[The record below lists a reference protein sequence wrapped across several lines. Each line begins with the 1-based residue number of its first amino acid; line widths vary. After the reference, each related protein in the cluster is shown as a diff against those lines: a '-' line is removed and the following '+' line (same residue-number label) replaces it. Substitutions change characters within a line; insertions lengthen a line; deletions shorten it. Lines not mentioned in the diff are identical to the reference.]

1 MKEIVAQLVNG
12 MVDRL
17 REEGVLPA
25 GQLPAFRVD
34 RPKDRN
40 HGDFSTN
47 AAMVLARVARM
58 KPRDLAER
66 MLATLPTDQE
76 DIERWDVAGPGFINF
91 FVTSLRLRRQVHEI
105 IAAGSAYGRSNV
117 GAGQKIMVEFV
128 SANPTGP
135 MHVGHGRGA
144 VTGDVLCR
152 LLAATGHEVY
162 REYYIN
168 DAGHQIDVLGHSV
181 IHRCREL
188 LAGSSLPAP
197 AEFYPGDYVSDIL
210 ESMPAALRRSLEER
224 ISDVHGK
231 SFPGGDSVLTA
242 TIRFA
247 VDWVLEDIRKD
258 LQQLDIHFDNWF
270 SERQLHEQGGI
281 DHALTVL
288 RERDLIH
295 DGLLEKPKGGGDR
308 SQNRSGDQWETRK
321 QPLFRATAFGDD
333 VDRPLQKPDGQFT
346 YFAADIA
353 YHLNKFERGFD
364 RFVNIWGADHGG
376 YVKRVAAALE
386 GLTGK
391 KGMLHVLLV
400 QMVNLTRNGQ
410 PVRMSKRA
418 GNFVTLRDV
427 VEQVGADAVRFWF
440 LTRAS
445 VSQLDFDLDLA
456 VAHSNDN
463 PVYYVQYAHAR
474 ICSIWRQLAEKG
486 MEVGRLDA
494 LSLGL
499 ERELDL
505 IRYLDTFPEVV
516 ESAAAHLEPH
526 RIAFYLQDLAAMFHT
541 YYNATR
547 ILDDAHDL
555 RSGRLALCQ
564 AVRQV
569 LVNGLE
575 LMGVNAPER
584 M

>member
-1 MKEIVAQLVNG
+1 MKESLKHCVNG
-12 MVDRL
+12 MIDTL
-17 REEGVLPA
+17 RGEGVLPTMA
-25 GQLPAFRVD
+25 LPQFRID
-34 RPKDRN
+34 RPKEHD

-47 AAMVLARVARM
+47 AAMVMARVARM

-66 MLATLPTDQE
+66 MLAAMPTDQT
-76 DIERWDVAGPGFINF
+76 DILRWEVAGPGFINF
-91 FVTSLRLRRQVHEI
+91 FVSPTRLRRQVHDI
-105 IAAGSAYGRSNV
+105 LTAGPKYGFSPL
-117 GAGQKIMVEFV
+117 GHGKKIMVEFV

-152 LLAATGHEVY
+152 LLHATGHQVH

-168 DAGHQIDVLGHSV
+168 DAGRQIDVLGRSV
-181 IHRCREL
+181 LHRYRERIQ
-188 LAGSSLPAP
+188 GSELPQP
-197 AEFYPGDYVSDIL
+197 TDFYPGEYVFDIL
-210 ESMPAALRRSLEER
+210 DAIPTPLQQSLQEWLANPDQPEQETALLGA
-224 ISDVHGK
+224 I
-231 SFPGGDSVLTA
+231 T
-242 TIRFA
+242 RFA

-258 LQQLDIHFDNWF
+258 LGKLDIHFDHWF

-281 DHALTVL
+281 DHALEVL
-288 RERDLIH
+288 RVKDLIH
-295 DGLLEKPKGGGDR
+295 DGLLEKPKGGGERLQDE
-308 SQNRSGDQWETRK
+308 WETRT

-353 YHLNKFERGFD
+353 YHLNKYERGFD
-364 RFVNIWGADHGG
+364 SLVNIWGADHGG
-376 YVKRVAAALE
+376 YIKRVEAALE

-391 KGMLHVLLV
+391 KGLLHVLLV

-445 VSQLDFDLDLA
+445 ASQLEFDLDLA
-456 VAHSNDN
+456 VARSNDN
-463 PVYYVQYAHAR
+463 PVFYVQYAHAR
-474 ICSIWRQLAEKG
+474 ICSIWRQMQEKG
-486 MEVGRLDA
+486 IEECPLDANA
-494 LSLGL
+494 LSL
-499 ERELDL
+499 EVELDL
-505 IRYLDTFPEVV
+505 IRFLDTFPETV

-526 RIAFYLQDLAAMFHT
+526 RIAFYLQDLAAKFHN

-547 ILDDAHDL
+547 ILEDDPKV
-555 RSGRLALCQ
+555 RGGRLALCQ

-569 LVNGLE
+569 IANGLQ